1 MVRENIFLLILHLI
15 SNPIIAAWTILSP
28 TMPTV
33 RRFYSLLFNNC
44 SYCPFSDIALSIPV
58 MMPSSAHILFY
69 ITHEFDICRYFL
81 APVHLT
87 PIPIILHIPRYPCAT
102 PALRPRYPML
112 PPRLPV
118 RVPGSRPL
126 FPQWSHH
133 VYPQFLPG
141 GHPAHR
147 HSHCKLDCGQH
158 VNNNAHAHARIAN
171 YHRAHAGK
179 RGLGT
184 FAS

>member
-1 MVRENIFLLILHLI
+1 MNLI
-15 SNPIIAAWTILSP
+15 SVATIRAPIIFSHPLTA
-28 TMPTV
+28 PTV
-33 RRFYSLLFNNC
+33 RRCYRPRPYIITDPYNSH
-44 SYCPFSDIALSIPV
+44 PALP
-58 MMPSSAHILFY
+58 
-69 ITHEFDICRYFL
+69 
-81 APVHLT
+81 
-87 PIPIILHIPRYPCAT
+87 PRYPCAT
-102 PALRPRYPML
+102 PALHLRYTRATPAL

-179 RGLGT
+179 RGLAT